1 MVDDPVMLTL
11 RANARV
17 AFVESGV
24 GAAPPLRNEEKA
36 ISRRDKRDF
45 AGNIVPRYGGWRGGG
60 G

>member
-24 GAAPPLRNEEKA
+24 GAAVTPPL
-36 ISRRDKRDF
+36 
-45 AGNIVPRYGGWRGGG
+45 
-60 G
+60 